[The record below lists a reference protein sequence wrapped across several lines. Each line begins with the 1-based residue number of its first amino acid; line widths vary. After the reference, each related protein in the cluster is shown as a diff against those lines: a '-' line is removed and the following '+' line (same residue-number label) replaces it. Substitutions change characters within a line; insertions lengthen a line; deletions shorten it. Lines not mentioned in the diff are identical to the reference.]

1 MSRSKTKRR
10 EVWVNEYAGGPSLSV
25 YAHRTRASALSGIG
39 SAVRPVPFV
48 EARPGDVVLS
58 REQRKTLAVIVKWMD
73 DSTDGR
79 FKVIVEPELRAIL
92 RGGR

>member
-1 MSRSKTKRR
+1 MSRSETKRR
-10 EVWVNEYAGGPSLSV
+10 KVWVNEYAGELFLLSTKLMK
-25 YAHRTRASALSGIG
+25 AEAAIGRGGKGRTVSFI
-39 SAVRPVPFV
+39 